1 MNTLAQSGPREEVAM
16 SDDAIKHFSDSY
28 PLARRLFLE
37 AAAVTK
43 ASVKSYKHPTC
54 GGAAG
59 EKLFIDVATVGN
71 PKSRHALV
79 LMSGT
84 HGIEGYC
91 GSAIQTG
98 FLHSNVMQQ
107 APHIKVILVHALNP
121 FGFSHLRRPNENNI
135 DLNRNF
141 IDFHEIPSSESYNR
155 FATVLHQKPTL
166 LARARLIA
174 YIFSLGFRTIQEAV
188 TRGQYQHPDGLF
200 FGGREESWTRQ
211 MWSTILN
218 EHLHDAAEAFF
229 IDYHTGLGKYGTG
242 QILCTANPEST
253 AGLIARRTVSGIFG
267 GEVKFLQDAKAG
279 TVRPT
284 KASHSEIVAT
294 PPSGDILNFTIES
307 RKDGSF
313 SGVFL
318 EFGTLG
324 RFAVLEAL
332 MMENATY
339 QRPQN
344 PLDTQASKTKL
355 QKAFYPNDP
364 NWRNAVWKRGLE
376 VTSRVAQALN
386 TRV

>member
-1 MNTLAQSGPREEVAM
+1 M
-16 SDDAIKHFSDSY
+16 SENAIKHFSVSY
-28 PLARRLFLE
+28 PEARRLFLE

-54 GGAAG
+54 RGAAG

-166 LARARLIA
+166 LTRAKLIA
-174 YIFSLGFRTIQEAV
+174 HIFFLGFRTIQEAV

-200 FGGREESWTRQ
+200 FGGREESWARQ
-211 MWSTILN
+211 TWSTILQCTSARRGGSL
-218 EHLHDAAEAFF
+218 LHRLPHGARKIWDRANPMYRQSGEYGGPDCSTYGVWNLWRGGKIRSRCKSRHCSSYQGFSFGNCRDSAKWRHSQFYDREQEGWILLRSISRVRHARSICCSGSVDDGERDLPTAAES
-229 IDYHTGLGKYGTG
+229 IGYSSVKNK
-242 QILCTANPEST
+242 TAKS
-253 AGLIARRTVSGIFG
+253 
-267 GEVKFLQDAKAG
+267 
-279 TVRPT
+279 
-284 KASHSEIVAT
+284 
-294 PPSGDILNFTIES
+294 
-307 RKDGSF
+307 
-313 SGVFL
+313 
-318 EFGTLG
+318 
-324 RFAVLEAL
+324 VL
-332 MMENATY
+332 
-339 QRPQN
+339 
-344 PLDTQASKTKL
+344 SK
-355 QKAFYPNDP
+355 
-364 NWRNAVWKRGLE
+364 
-376 VTSRVAQALN
+376 
-386 TRV
+386 